1 MPEPFVHLHLHTQ
14 YSALDGAI
22 KVKELMKRVR
32 ALDMD
37 AVAITDHG
45 TMHGVV
51 DFYQQARKAEVKPIL
66 GCELYVTAGDHRER
80 ALRDNYHLTLL
91 AETDEGYRNL
101 VYLVSMANVNGF
113 YYSPRI
119 DKQLLAEHHTG
130 IIALSGCLGG
140 EVSQTFLQKGY
151 EAARDMA
158 ATYRDIMGP
167 GNYFLEVMHNGLEEQ
182 VRFNEAAVRISAEL
196 GIPLVATNDCHYM
209 GSTDAFAQE
218 VLMCISTGKTLADER
233 RLRHDSSEYYLK
245 DPDTMRAQ
253 FAELPAALAA
263 SREIAD
269 RCNVTLDLG
278 NNYLPNFPVPEGF
291 TLESYLYDRARDGL
305 KRRLEALRAAG
316 TKVDEA
322 AYRER
327 LEHELRII
335 CEMGFPGYFLIVWDF
350 IKHAKDE
357 GIPVG
362 PGRGSGAGSLV
373 AYSLDITNI
382 DPLTYDLLFE
392 RFLNPERVSM
402 PDFDIDF
409 CMHRRDEVIRYVAE
423 RYGADNVAQIVT
435 FGMLKARSCL
445 RDVGRVMGMSYGDV
459 DRIAKLVPEELNI
472 TLSAA
477 IEKEPRL
484 REVVESSDEH
494 RQLYETAKALE
505 GLHRH
510 SGVHAA
516 GIVIG
521 DKPIY
526 EYVPVKRSDDG
537 GLVTQFAKDEV
548 ELAGLVK
555 FDFLGLK
562 TLTLIDHAVRVIS
575 RDLPD
580 GERFDIDAIPL
591 DDPTTFRLISR
602 ANTLGVFQLESSGFQ
617 EIIRRLKPDRFEDII
632 ALVALY
638 RPGPLKAGMV
648 DDYIDRKHGRKAIA
662 YPHPATEA
670 ILAPT
675 YGVIVY
681 QEQVMRIAVEL
692 CGFSMGQADILRKA
706 MGKKKADVMAAMR
719 DQFVT
724 GAGVRGMAADKAGD
738 LFSQIEVFAGYA
750 FNKSH
755 SAAYALVSYQ
765 TAYLKAHYPVAFMAA
780 LLTSE
785 KDNTDKVVTYI
796 QEAKA
801 MDIPV
806 LGPDINESE
815 VDFSVAGPR
824 IRFGMGAIKG
834 VGVSAVQAILEAR
847 DDGEGPFATFYDCLE
862 RLDLRRVNR
871 KVVEALIKSGAYDS
885 FERPRRQLVETV
897 DRAIERAQAA
907 QRDRDSGQSNLFGLF
922 EAAPPHVA
930 AEAGI
935 AEESYP
941 DVEEY
946 REKERLRLEKQTLG
960 FYISGHPLHGYKDE
974 VGRLGVTPVVRLKT
988 LDDRAE
994 VHLAGVVTSLR
1005 ERLTKS
1011 GTGRNAFV
1019 QFEDRTGSVELL
1031 VFRQAYEAA
1040 EDLLKGDEPL
1050 LVKGSVTIDGE
1061 GESRSA
1067 KVKVA
1072 EVTALATIRAEKTRR
1087 ILLRLSTVH
1096 HDVEVIEQ
1104 LRGLLQQ
1111 HPGGC
1116 EAFVVVSDPVE
1127 RTDTLLRVDSEL
1139 TCAPSDDLLVAVDR
1153 LLKVS
1158 DSERRTWTLQ

>member
-14 YSALDGAI
+14 YSSLDGAI
-22 KVKELMKRVR
+22 KVRELMQRVK

-51 DFYQQARKAEVKPIL
+51 DFYQQARKADIKPIL
-66 GCELYVTAGDHRER
+66 GCEIYVTAGDHRDR
-80 ALRDNYHLTLL
+80 SLRDNYHLTLL

-113 YYSPRI
+113 YYNPRI
-119 DKQLLAEHHTG
+119 DKQLLSEHHTG

-151 EAARDMA
+151 EAAREA
-158 ATYRDIMGP
+158 AASYRDIMGP
-167 GNYFLEVMHNGLEEQ
+167 DNYFIEVMHNGLEEQ
-182 VRFNEAAVRISAEL
+182 VRFNEAAVRMSAEL

-209 GSTDAFAQE
+209 GAGDAFAQE

-245 DPDTMRAQ
+245 DPDTMRQQ
-253 FAELPAALAA
+253 FADLPAALEATRA
-263 SREIAD
+263 IAD

-278 NNYLPNFPVPEGF
+278 NTYLPNFPVPDGF
-291 TLESYLYDRARDGL
+291 TLESYLYDRAEDGL
-305 KRRLEALRAAG
+305 ERRLADLR
-316 TKVDEA
+316 TRRQRFDETE
-322 AYRER
+322 YRER
-327 LEHELRII
+327 LAHELRII
-335 CEMGFPGYFLIVWDF
+335 CKMGFPGYFLIVWDF
-350 IKHAKDE
+350 IRHAKE
-357 GIPVG
+357 NAIPVG

-373 AYSLDITNI
+373 AYCLGITDI
-382 DPLTYDLLFE
+382 DPMTYDLLFE

-409 CMHRRDEVIRYVAE
+409 CMNRRDEVIRYVGQK
-423 RYGADNVAQIVT
+423 YGNDNVAQIVT

-445 RDVGRVMGMSYGDV
+445 RDVGRVMGLSYGEV

-472 TLSAA
+472 TLSKAMD
-477 IEKEPRL
+477 KEPRL
-484 REVVESSDEH
+484 REVVESSEQYG
-494 RQLYETAKALE
+494 QLFQTAKALE

-521 DKPIY
+521 DRPIY

-548 ELAGLVK
+548 EQAGLVK

-562 TLTLIDHAVRVIS
+562 TLTLLDHAMRIIN
-575 RDLPD
+575 RGRAPEQRLDMD
-580 GERFDIDAIPL
+580 RIPL
-591 DDPTTFRLISR
+591 DDGETFRLISR

-648 DDYIDRKHGRKAIA
+648 DDYINRKHGREAVSF
-662 YPHPATEA
+662 PHPATEP
-670 ILAPT
+670 ILSPT

-692 CGFSMGQADILRKA
+692 CGFSMGQADTLRKA

-719 DQFVT
+719 DAFVK
-724 GAGVRGMAADKAGD
+724 GAAGRGMDPDRAGE
-738 LFSQIEVFAGYA
+738 LFSQIEEFAGYA

-755 SAAYALVSYQ
+755 SAAYALISYQ

-796 QEAKA
+796 QEAKV
-801 MDIPV
+801 MEIPV

-834 VGVSAVQAILEAR
+834 VGVTAVQAILEAR
-847 DDGEGPFATFYDCLE
+847 DDGGGPFSTFYDCLE

-871 KVVEALIKSGAYDS
+871 KVVEALVSSGAFDS
-885 FERPRRQLVETV
+885 FERPRRQLAETV

-922 EAAPPHVA
+922 EAAPSPS
-930 AEAGI
+930 EDSAGLI
-935 AEESYP
+935 EESYP

-946 REKERLRLEKQTLG
+946 REKERLRLEKETLG
-960 FYISGHPLHGYKDE
+960 FYISGHPLDAYRDE
-974 VGRLGVTPVVRLKT
+974 IGRLGVTPIGRLNT
-988 LDDRAE
+988 LDDRAK
-994 VHLAGVVTSLR
+994 VNIAGVVTSLR
-1005 ERLTKS
+1005 ERITKS

-1019 QFEDRTGSVELL
+1019 QFEDLTGAVELL
-1031 VFRQAYEAA
+1031 VFRSAFEAA
-1040 EDLLKGDEPL
+1040 EEMLKADEPL
-1050 LVKGSVTIDGE
+1050 LVKGNVTIDGD
-1061 GESRSA
+1061 GDSRSA
-1067 KVKVA
+1067 KVKVE
-1072 EVTALATIRAEKTRR
+1072 EVSTLASVREEQTSR
-1087 ILLRLSTVH
+1087 ILLRLDTSLHGEAVL
-1096 HDVEVIEQ
+1096 DS
-1104 LRGLLQQ
+1104 LRGLLQEN
-1111 HPGGC
+1111 PGSC
-1116 EAFVVVSDPVE
+1116 KAFVVVSDPE
-1127 RTDTLLRVDSEL
+1127 QRTDTLLRVDETL
-1139 TCAPSDDLLVAVDR
+1139 TCAPNDDLLAAVDR
-1153 LLKVS
+1153 LLGAS
-1158 DSERRTWTLQ
+1158 GARRAWALQ